1 MRSNVLSRLT
11 SGLAGE
17 TTQDR
22 ALGTDRDW
30 EEWGKSDPY
39 FGVLSSDEFHAKNL
53 DEAALAKFFEKGEKH
68 IDQVLRTIRDRL
80 DKDFNVRRC
89 ADLGCGVGR
98 LVIPLAGLSDE
109 VVGIDVS
116 ESMLAEAQANCQ
128 KRQIE
133 NVSFVQSDDNLSRLS
148 GQFNLVHSCLVL
160 QHIPTARGMRILEAL
175 AKRLEAGGVTAHRQ
189 RCTKPDAGPTAYGT
203 CNAIAHLQSR
213 RRGRFDGRF
222 GRRSFLHR
230 VVAVRRI
237 SGRHSLRAASQVIP
251 SRPLQGLLP
260 RRTSLRGDRSSGS
273 NESIFLYRSI
283 GQSFCL

>member
-175 AKRLEAGGVTAHRQ
+175 AKRLEAGGGVVIQFYFRCDAPKLIRALVKLRYRLPIANAARNLMRGRPLTEPAMQLHTYSLDDVVGLMVDSGVDHFYIASSQYEEFQDVTLYAQ
-189 RCTKPDAGPTAYGT
+189 
-203 CNAIAHLQSR
+203 R
-213 RRGRFDGRF
+213 RR
-222 GRRSFLHR
+222 
-230 VVAVRRI
+230 
-237 SGRHSLRAASQVIP
+237 
-251 SRPLQGLLP
+251 
-260 RRTSLRGDRSSGS
+260 
-273 NESIFLYRSI
+273 
-283 GQSFCL
+283 